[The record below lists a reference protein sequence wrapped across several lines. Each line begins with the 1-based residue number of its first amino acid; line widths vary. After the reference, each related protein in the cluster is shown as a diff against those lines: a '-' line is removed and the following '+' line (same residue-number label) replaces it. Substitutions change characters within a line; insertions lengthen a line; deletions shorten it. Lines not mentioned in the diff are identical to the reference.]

1 MPKSKTTP
9 KKVYKAPKQSP
20 KPLKDTKI
28 LLPLTSEQKQEWQK
42 RALDAGYKSLT
53 PFIRDCVERGK
64 IYVTLPAPLINE
76 KTYVELNKIGI
87 NLNQITRRI
96 NEAVK
101 IGLPITDN
109 PTALIK
115 ELQSQIKEVQLQLL
129 GLSEISAHDS

>member
-1 MPKSKTTP
+1 MAKPKSTP
-9 KKVYKAPKQSP
+9 KKTIRKLKSTP
-20 KPLKDTKI
+20 KPKKDTKI
-28 LLPLTSEQKQEWQK
+28 LLPLTSEQKLDWQQ
-42 RALDAGYKSLT
+42 RATDANYKSLT
-53 PFIRDCVERGK
+53 PFIRDCVEKSK
-64 IYVTLPAPLINE
+64 IYVNLPAPPINE
-76 KTYVELNKIGI
+76 ETYIELNKIGT

-129 GLSEISAHDS
+129 GLSHTGNDDW

>member
-1 MPKSKTTP
+1 M
-9 KKVYKAPKQSP
+9 
-20 KPLKDTKI
+20 
-28 LLPLTSEQKQEWQK
+28 
-42 RALDAGYKSLT
+42 
-53 PFIRDCVERGK
+53 
-64 IYVTLPAPLINE
+64 TLPAPLINE

-129 GLSEISAHDS
+129 GLSDISAHDS